1 MDKRLDVYLV
11 ENGYARSRERAKSL
25 IKSRGVLI
33 NSKPASKPSQTVGE
47 SDAVTLTAQDLEYV
61 GRGALKLIKAFEAF
75 EIDVSGMVCAD
86 IGASTGGFT
95 EVLLEK
101 GALKVYAVDVGH
113 GQLDRGLAEDSRVVN
128 CEGVNAREL
137 TRGFFKEQVRF
148 ISVDVSFISLK
159 LVMKALSDC
168 ADNGGI
174 FAVLIKPQFEAGR
187 GALNKKGVVKDK
199 KAHKSVLKDIT
210 SFFNECGLSVSGLT
224 FSQIKGSDG
233 NIEYLA
239 CLTKKDEIKNTD
251 IDVDLIVDDAFNSL

>member
-1 MDKRLDVYLV
+1 MDRRLDAYLV
-11 ENGYARSRERAKSL
+11 ENGYAKSRERAKSL
-25 IKSRGVLI
+25 IKNQGVLV
-33 NSKPASKPSQTVGE
+33 NSKMALKPSQTV
-47 SDAVTLTAQDLEYV
+47 SDSDIVTLTAQDLQYV

-75 EIDVSGMVCAD
+75 NIDVSGMVCAD

-101 GALKVYAVDVGH
+101 GAEKVYAVDVGH
-113 GQLDRGLAEDSRVVN
+113 GQLESTLATDSRVVN
-128 CEGVNAREL
+128 CEGINARDL
-137 TRGFFKEQVRF
+137 TRGFFKENVRF

-159 LVMKALSDC
+159 LIMKALFNCS
-168 ADNGGI
+168 DNGCI

-199 KAHKSVLKDIT
+199 KIHRSVLNDIT
-210 SFFNECGLSVSGLT
+210 SYFNECGLSISGLT
-224 FSQIKGSDG
+224 FSEIKGSDG

-251 IDVDLIVDDAFNSL
+251 INIDLIVDDAFNSL